1 MSENKT
7 DNKPDNKPQA
17 KFSDFGLSDS
27 ILSVLDSIGYETPSP
42 IQEQCITHLLNGE
55 DIIGQAQTG
64 TGKTAAFALP
74 LLDNID
80 LSLNAPQILILAPT
94 RELAIQVSEAVQV
107 YARGLKGF
115 HVLPIYGGQSY
126 DVQLRPLKRGVHC
139 IVGTPGRVMDHIKKG
154 TLKLDKLKSFVLD
167 EADEMLKMGFIDD
180 IKWVMERIPEQ
191 RQIALFSAT
200 MPNIIKRVAEKFL
213 NNPKIVKVKNKTE
226 TAPTIGQK
234 YCLVGGLSQ
243 KLDALTRILEVTEF
257 DAMIIFARTKTLTV
271 ELSEKLSARGFSA
284 EAINGDIQQSQRE
297 KIINKF
303 KKGGIDILVATDVAA
318 RGLDV
323 PRISHVVN
331 YDIPQDA
338 ETYVHRI
345 GRTGRAGREGEA
357 ILFVSHRE
365 RRMLN
370 NIERVTRQKIEPLEL
385 PTAKII
391 NEKRIDTFKKKI
403 TETLSNQDLT
413 IFEKL
418 VTEFQEANEEVS
430 HLKVAAALAHIAQG
444 NEPLLL
450 SEKEPSFGRDQKPG
464 EEKVVPVEASPL
476 KDHPQIPMRRYKLEV
491 GNSNNIKP
499 GNILGAIANE
509 ADMDS
514 EYIGSIQI
522 FDNFSTVD
530 LPDEMPKE
538 TFEVLKKTVVNGKR
552 LNIVELT
559 EKNNKATIGGTSG
572 KRNFGRGKFSKGG
585 RNDRR
590 GGRDSR
596 GGDKRGGDR
605 NRKPKFSRSKPK
617 K

>member
-1 MSENKT
+1 M
-7 DNKPDNKPQA
+7 
-17 KFSDFGLSDS
+17 
-27 ILSVLDSIGYETPSP
+27 
-42 IQEQCITHLLNGE
+42 
-55 DIIGQAQTG
+55 
-64 TGKTAAFALP
+64 
-74 LLDNID
+74 
-80 LSLNAPQILILAPT
+80 
-94 RELAIQVSEAVQV
+94 
-107 YARGLKGF
+107 
-115 HVLPIYGGQSY
+115 
-126 DVQLRPLKRGVHC
+126 
-139 IVGTPGRVMDHIKKG
+139 
-154 TLKLDKLKSFVLD
+154 
-167 EADEMLKMGFIDD
+167 
-180 IKWVMERIPEQ
+180 
-191 RQIALFSAT
+191 
-200 MPNIIKRVAEKFL
+200 
-213 NNPKIVKVKNKTE
+213 
-226 TAPTIGQK
+226 
-234 YCLVGGLSQ
+234 
-243 KLDALTRILEVTEF
+243 
-257 DAMIIFARTKTLTV
+257 
-271 ELSEKLSARGFSA
+271 
-284 EAINGDIQQSQRE
+284 
-297 KIINKF
+297 
-303 KKGGIDILVATDVAA
+303 
-318 RGLDV
+318 
-323 PRISHVVN
+323 N

-403 TETLSNQDLT
+403 TETINNQDLS

-464 EEKVVPVEASPL
+464 EEKVIPVKANSL
-476 KDHPQIPMRRYKLEV
+476 KDHPKIPMRRYKLEV

-530 LPDEMPKE
+530 LPDEMPD
-538 TFEVLKKTVVNGKR
+538 EVLKVLQKTVVNGKR

-559 EKNNKATIGGTSG
+559 EKNNKATIGGKSG

-590 GGRDSR
+590 GGRDSH
-596 GGDKRGGDR
+596 GGDRRGGDR